1 MTNLELAKNIR
12 SSLFA
17 DRETIKQA
25 FDYAFD
31 VAEASDN
38 PSAVITAIMVVAN
51 TISNQIIANEEEVV

>member
-1 MTNLELAKNIR
+1 MTNLQLAQNIR

-17 DRETIKQA
+17 DRETIKEA

-31 VAEASDN
+31 IAEASDN

-51 TISNQIIANEEEVV
+51 TISNQIIANEKETV